1 MGCQSNRTG
10 RTARL
15 RENSDDNALNRAEA
29 LDQAPGLQVA
39 DESIIS
45 NILTDPRFQGK
56 DDHGLT
62 RLRQYQLLQT
72 RAADQESAKGD
83 NVAFL
88 RASNI
93 KVDIIYDVAAHID
106 RAVELV
112 NRTNQLN
119 FTKKRL
125 SEDTEEARQQ
135 LLTAL
140 QPFYVWSGLVRVRDR
155 YGDYGIVGF
164 YMGGGFREKRRLTH
178 FCFSCRTL
186 GMGIERW
193 VYDQIG
199 RPELHVVGEVL
210 TNFSDDVVVDWINA
224 SDAAGG
230 ELPGTSKLFD
240 TKVRLRL
247 RGGCDLDAV
256 AHYAGTEGYTL
267 TSEVNFGWHGLFVRH
282 DNSSNLVLSLLAGD
296 AQRQALKELDLDQLF
311 RTATFDRCGQRTL
324 TVLSMWSDRLSWRW
338 RHRRLG
344 FTITLDVPRLDLF
357 ALHRTLR
364 KDPATDLTPFFLKQN
379 IDQTHFWFLDRLI
392 CRLSL
397 DFDADNSLDEATYKD
412 KLHTIFNYSS
422 PDNQI
427 AFILLPRHLMCND
440 DKLVISPR
448 QEDNRRWSREA
459 SDIYSN
465 VHVVDFEL
473 CISNDSE
480 IHRHL
485 HFDRR
490 VYFRLYERIRDLC
503 SQVMSVRDEAT
514 QPLRNSHARAVG
526 SRSYP
531 LAPNW

>member
-1 MGCQSNRTG
+1 MSEAIRLVIWDLDETFWKGTLTEGGIQSYIIENHNVVVTL
-10 RTARL
+10 ARRGIISSICSKNSFADIEAIL
-15 RENSDDNALNRAEA
+15 REKGLWDYFVFPSIDWTPKGPRVARIIERMQLRAPTVLFIDDNALNRAEA

-39 DESIIS
+39 DEFIIS

-106 RAVELV
+106 PAVELV
-112 NRTNQLN
+112 NRTIQLN

-210 TNFSDDVVVDWINA
+210 TNLSDDVVVDWINA

-230 ELPGTSKLFD
+230 ESPGTSKLFD

-267 TSEVNFGWHGLFVRH
+267 TSEVNFGWHGLIVRH

-379 IDQTHFWFLDRLI
+379 IDQTHFGFLDRLI
-392 CRLSL
+392 RRLSL

-412 KLHTIFNYSS
+412 KLHTIFN
-422 PDNQI
+422 
-427 AFILLPRHLMCND
+427 
-440 DKLVISPR
+440 
-448 QEDNRRWSREA
+448 
-459 SDIYSN
+459 
-465 VHVVDFEL
+465 
-473 CISNDSE
+473 
-480 IHRHL
+480 
-485 HFDRR
+485 
-490 VYFRLYERIRDLC
+490 
-503 SQVMSVRDEAT
+503 
-514 QPLRNSHARAVG
+514 
-526 SRSYP
+526 
-531 LAPNW
+531 